1 MNDCL
6 PDCLPGELT
15 DWVVWLV
22 GWLLVELEVKWVLL
36 AKTTDGLIFS
46 QSYQSVENFIFI
58 FLCFRRCKLL

>member
-1 MNDCL
+1 MTA
-6 PDCLPGELT
+6 CLPGELT

-22 GWLLVELEVKWVLL
+22 GWLLVELEGKCVLL

-58 FLCFRRCKLL
+58 FLSYRPCKLLYFI